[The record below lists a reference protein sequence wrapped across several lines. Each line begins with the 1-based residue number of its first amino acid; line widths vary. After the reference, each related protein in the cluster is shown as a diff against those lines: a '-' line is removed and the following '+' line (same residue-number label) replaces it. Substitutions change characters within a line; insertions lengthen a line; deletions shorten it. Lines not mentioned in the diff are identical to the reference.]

1 MKDSQRK
8 DIESS
13 FLTVDRT
20 TSNKPHSSRR
30 IYNGFPGQTIC
41 DNLGGEWTPTS
52 KGAELRLNL
61 DNVKATAT
69 ISKNRATHLYEYGL
83 RLDSFLVGKGNP
95 STDID
100 ECLNSLSREIRS
112 VIDVCS
118 ELSAKLSTTDTKDG
132 AQD

>member
-20 TSNKPHSSRR
+20 TSDKVHSPRR
-30 IYNGFPGQTIC
+30 IDRWLSGQSIC
-41 DNLGGEWTPTS
+41 DNLGGEWTPNS

-100 ECLNSLSREIRS
+100 DCLSSLSREIRS

-118 ELSAKLSTTDTKDG
+118 ELSAKLSATDTQDG